1 MNGPRSR
8 PLVRF
13 ADAWHGDC
21 SGFATA
27 REDVMTTFAPE
38 FAQFW
43 LAGLAT
49 IAVADVAN
57 AEALD
62 DEADREKAALEELA
76 ERVTAARC
84 VV

>member
-1 MNGPRSR
+1 
-8 PLVRF
+8 
-13 ADAWHGDC
+13 
-21 SGFATA
+21 
-27 REDVMTTFAPE
+27 MTTFAPE

-49 IAVADVAN
+49 IAVADAAH